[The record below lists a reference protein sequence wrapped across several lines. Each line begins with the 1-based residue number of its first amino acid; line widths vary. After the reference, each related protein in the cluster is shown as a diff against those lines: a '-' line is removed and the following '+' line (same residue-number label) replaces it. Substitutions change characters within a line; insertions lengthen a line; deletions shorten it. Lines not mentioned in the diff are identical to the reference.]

1 MVTVFIIILMSGMGF
16 GLVLPPFMFAA
27 TNMGASPMFAAA
39 VVSTFA
45 VGQFIATPIWGR
57 LSDRFGRKPMLLITM
72 LGSGLAYLVMAYAT
86 NLWILMFARFLTGL
100 LAGNFAV
107 ATAYVSDITPADKRV
122 QGMGFVGGAVSLGF
136 MTGPAIGGL
145 LAGADAETASL
156 YLPSLA
162 AAAICLLTFIAIF
175 LFLKESL
182 PPDKRVGSAA
192 QHAETESSGVKAFAH
207 VLRRPILVEMVVMGF
222 LVFFAMAMFETIFP
236 LWSEARFDWG
246 PRNVGFMFMY
256 LGFVVMIVQMF
267 LAGKLAPIF
276 GEAKLLMGAVVA
288 YAFGLIL
295 MTQVP
300 SWQLMMIGITFTAGA
315 GAMFNTIGVSWVSHH
330 AGESERGLVI
340 GVYQSAGWFGRSFG
354 PTVSGLLF
362 QAVSLNSP
370 LYVGAMMMLP
380 CFIIVLMIRRR
391 SAAMAL
397 VQGQT

>member
-1 MVTVFIIILMSGMGF
+1 MVTVFIVILMSGMGF

-27 TNMGASPMFAAA
+27 TNMGASPMVAAA

-57 LSDRFGRKPMLLITM
+57 FSDRFGRKPVLLVTM
-72 LGSGLAYLVMAYAT
+72 LGSGLAYLVMANAT

-145 LAGADAETASL
+145 LGGADAESASL
-156 YLPSLA
+156 FLPSLA
-162 AAAICLLTFIAIF
+162 AAAICLLTFIAIL

-182 PPDKRVGSAA
+182 PPDKRAGSAA
-192 QHAETESSGVKAFAH
+192 HHAETESSGLEAFKH

-236 LWSEARFDWG
+236 LWSEVRFDWG
-246 PRNVGFMFMY
+246 PRNVGFIFMY
-256 LGFVVMIVQMF
+256 LGFVVMVTQMF

-276 GEAKLLMGAVVA
+276 GEAKLLMGTVVA
-288 YAFGLIL
+288 YACGLIL

-300 SWQLMMIGITFTAGA
+300 IWQFMMIGITFTAGA

-330 AGESERGLVI
+330 AGESKQGLVI

-362 QAVSLNSP
+362 QTVGVNSP

-380 CFIIVLMIRRR
+380 CFLIVLMIRRR
-391 SAAMAL
+391 SAAMAP
-397 VQGQT
+397 VQEQA

>member
-1 MVTVFIIILMSGMGF
+1 
-16 GLVLPPFMFAA
+16 
-27 TNMGASPMFAAA
+27 
-39 VVSTFA
+39 
-45 VGQFIATPIWGR
+45 
-57 LSDRFGRKPMLLITM
+57 
-72 LGSGLAYLVMAYAT
+72 
-86 NLWILMFARFLTGL
+86 
-100 LAGNFAV
+100 
-107 ATAYVSDITPADKRV
+107 
-122 QGMGFVGGAVSLGF
+122 MGFVGGAVSLGF

-145 LAGADAETASL
+145 LGGADAESASL

-162 AAAICLLTFIAIF
+162 AAATCLLTFIAIL

-192 QHAETESSGVKAFAH
+192 HHAETESSGLEAFKH

-236 LWSEARFDWG
+236 LWSEVRFDWG

-256 LGFVVMIVQMF
+256 LGFVVMVTQMF
-267 LAGKLAPIF
+267 LAAKLAPIF

-288 YAFGLIL
+288 YACGLIL

-300 SWQLMMIGITFTAGA
+300 SWQFMMIGITFTAGA

-330 AGESERGLVI
+330 AGESEQGLVI

-362 QAVSLNSP
+362 QTLGVNSP

-380 CFIIVLMIRRR
+380 CFLIVLMIRRR
-391 SAAMAL
+391 SDAMATM
-397 VQGQT
+397 QEQA

>member
-1 MVTVFIIILMSGMGF
+1 MVTVFIVILMSGMGF

-27 TNMGASPMFAAA
+27 TNMGASPMVAAA

-57 LSDRFGRKPMLLITM
+57 FSDRFGRKPVLLVTM
-72 LGSGLAYLVMAYAT
+72 LGSGLAYLVMANAT

-145 LAGADAETASL
+145 LGGADAESASL
-156 YLPSLA
+156 FLPSLA
-162 AAAICLLTFIAIF
+162 AAAICLLTFIGIL

-182 PPDKRVGSAA
+182 PPDKRAGSAA
-192 QHAETESSGVKAFAH
+192 HHAETESSGLEAFKH

-236 LWSEARFDWG
+236 LWSEVRFDWG
-246 PRNVGFMFMY
+246 PRNVGFIFMY
-256 LGFVVMIVQMF
+256 LGFVVMVTQMF

-288 YAFGLIL
+288 YACGLIL

-300 SWQLMMIGITFTAGA
+300 IWQFMMIGITFTAGA

-330 AGESERGLVI
+330 AGESEQGLVI

-362 QAVSLNSP
+362 QTVGVNSP

-380 CFIIVLMIRRR
+380 CFLIVLMIRRR
-391 SAAMAL
+391 SAAMAP
-397 VQGQT
+397 VQEQA

>member
-1 MVTVFIIILMSGMGF
+1 MVIVFIVILMSGMGF

-27 TNMGASPMFAAA
+27 TNMGASPMVAAA

-57 LSDRFGRKPMLLITM
+57 FSDRFGRKPVLLVTM
-72 LGSGLAYLVMAYAT
+72 LGSGLAYLVMANAT

-145 LAGADAETASL
+145 LGGADAESASL
-156 YLPSLA
+156 FLPSLA
-162 AAAICLLTFIAIF
+162 AAAICLLTFIAIL

-182 PPDKRVGSAA
+182 PPNKRAGSAA
-192 QHAETESSGVKAFAH
+192 HHAETESSGLEAFKH

-236 LWSEARFDWG
+236 LWSEVRFDWG
-246 PRNVGFMFMY
+246 PRNVGFIFMY
-256 LGFVVMIVQMF
+256 LGFVVMVTQMF

-288 YAFGLIL
+288 YACGLIL

-300 SWQLMMIGITFTAGA
+300 IWQFMMIGITFTAGA

-330 AGESERGLVI
+330 AGESEQGLVI

-362 QAVSLNSP
+362 QTVGVNSP

-380 CFIIVLMIRRR
+380 CFLIVLMIRRR
-391 SAAMAL
+391 SAAMAP
-397 VQGQT
+397 VQEQA

>member
-1 MVTVFIIILMSGMGF
+1 MVVVFIIILMSGMGF

-27 TNMGASPMFAAA
+27 MNMGASPMVAAA
-39 VVSTFA
+39 VISTFA
-45 VGQFIATPIWGR
+45 IGQFIATPIWGR

-72 LGSGLAYLVMAYAT
+72 LGSAVAYLAMANAT
-86 NLWILMFARFLTGL
+86 NLWVLMLARFLTGL

-122 QGMGFVGGAVSLGF
+122 QGMGFVGGAISLGF

-145 LAGADAETASL
+145 LSGADAETASL

-162 AAAICLLTFIAIF
+162 AAAICLLTFVAIL

-182 PPDKRVGSAA
+182 PPEKRVGSAA
-192 QHAETESSGVKAFAH
+192 HHAETESSGFKAFKH
-207 VLRRPILVEMVVMGF
+207 VLSRPILVEMVVMGF

-236 LWSEARFDWG
+236 LWSEVRFDWG

-256 LGFVVMIVQMF
+256 LGFIVMITQMF

-288 YAFGLIL
+288 YAVGLIFI
-295 MTQVP
+295 TQVP
-300 SWQLMMIGITFTAGA
+300 SWQLMMIGITFTACG
-315 GAMFNTIGVSWVSHH
+315 GAMFNTAGISWVSQH
-330 AGESERGLVI
+330 AGESEQGLVI

-362 QAVSLNSP
+362 QVLGVNSP
-370 LYVGAMMMLP
+370 LYVGAMLMLP
-380 CFIIVLMIRRR
+380 CLLIVLMIRRR
-391 SAAMAL
+391 SAAMTAA
-397 VQGQT
+397 QEQA

>member
-1 MVTVFIIILMSGMGF
+1 MVTVFIVILMSGMGF

-27 TNMGASPMFAAA
+27 TNMGASPMVAAA

-57 LSDRFGRKPMLLITM
+57 FSDRFGRKPVLLVTM
-72 LGSGLAYLVMAYAT
+72 LGSGLAYLVMANAT

-145 LAGADAETASL
+145 LGGADAESASL
-156 YLPSLA
+156 FLPSLV
-162 AAAICLLTFIAIF
+162 AAAICLLTFIAIL

-182 PPDKRVGSAA
+182 PPDKRAGSAA
-192 QHAETESSGVKAFAH
+192 HHAETESSGLEAFKH

-236 LWSEARFDWG
+236 LWSEVRFDWG
-246 PRNVGFMFMY
+246 PRNVGFIFMY
-256 LGFVVMIVQMF
+256 LGFVVMVTQMF

-288 YAFGLIL
+288 YACGLIL

-300 SWQLMMIGITFTAGA
+300 IWQFMMIGITFTAGA

-330 AGESERGLVI
+330 AGESEQGLVI

-362 QAVSLNSP
+362 QTVGVNSP

-380 CFIIVLMIRRR
+380 CFLIVLMIRRR
-391 SAAMAL
+391 SAAMAP
-397 VQGQT
+397 VQEQA